1 MCYVV
6 ALIPDTSAQPTLVS
20 VLDLKPTP
28 VRIAFSILNMHMYKV
43 RPYYQQTNVF
53 RSCYSVEALLAELLL
68 RVGLVSPPDLIRRVT
83 CYTRSNIHAGWGLWT
98 RLNPLLTEV
107 LLTVLQHCNMI
118 EMHIIHWFP
127 DSMASLYTCACLRY
141 WKRSALD
148 YQSEQMLGWLF

>member
-68 RVGLVSPPDLIRRVT
+68 RVGLV
-83 CYTRSNIHAGWGLWT
+83 
-98 RLNPLLTEV
+98 
-107 LLTVLQHCNMI
+107 
-118 EMHIIHWFP
+118 
-127 DSMASLYTCACLRY
+127 
-141 WKRSALD
+141 
-148 YQSEQMLGWLF
+148 